1 MWDESIAEIL
11 GCEFIDHG
19 NMSSILVELFEGVV
33 APEVFLTHANK
44 VAVQQ
49 IFSVRVSDS
58 SPPPW
63 VLPYIINLLTR
74 RNAHSL
80 KYHRWEDLKN

>member
-1 MWDESIAEIL
+1 MWEESIAEIL

-19 NMSSILVELFEGVV
+19 NMASILVELFEGVV
-33 APEVFLTHANK
+33 VPEVFLTHANK

-58 SPPPW
+58 SLPLR
-63 VLPYIINLLTR
+63 VLSYMCDLLM
-74 RNAHSL
+74 
-80 KYHRWEDLKN
+80 Y